1 MKNYI
6 VQACDDVKVHYE
18 INVIKDAVMELSYT
32 IGSLALQLVFSFHFI
47 HLCKMKI
54 VGFAISCTWR

>member
-18 INVIKDAVMELSYT
+18 INVIEDAVMELSYT
-32 IGSLALQLVFSFHFI
+32 IGS
-47 HLCKMKI
+47 
-54 VGFAISCTWR
+54 